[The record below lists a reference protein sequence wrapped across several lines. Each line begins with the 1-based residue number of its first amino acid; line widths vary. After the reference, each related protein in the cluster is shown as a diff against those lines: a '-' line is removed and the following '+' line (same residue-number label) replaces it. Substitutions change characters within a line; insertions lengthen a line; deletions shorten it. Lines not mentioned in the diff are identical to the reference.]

1 MYFYNLLMK
10 RLNVI
15 TLYSRNFTKMF
26 TYFITTLKYN
36 SKTVGIY
43 DVTNPF
49 DNFTS
54 VIEVF
59 SETYKNLDNSA
70 LNTSVTI
77 IISN

>member
-1 MYFYNLLMK
+1 MK